1 MRELRESLSVGV
13 CSVGRWTRQDCVSN
27 GGQLVFGWFRSGVLV
42 ASNLFLMYITVF
54 CFQHYIQ
61 MSLLLDC

>member
-27 GGQLVFGWFRSGVLV
+27 GGQLVLVGFGR
-42 ASNLFLMYITVF
+42 VF
-54 CFQHYIQ
+54 W
-61 MSLLLDC
+61 LLRICS